1 MSTEEKVSQWIRDAV
16 SRGASDIHFE
26 PDKGGKM
33 RIRVRVDGLI
43 KTVETG
49 GDAQKILSRLKIMA
63 DLDVNEK
70 NVPLDG
76 RIKADKWVSG
86 LTGIDLRMSSLPCM
100 GGEKVV
106 LRVVDNRKLNMKL
119 EDLGFTRKMLNR
131 YEPLVRSPHG
141 LILHVGPTGS
151 GKTTSLYAIVQ
162 TLKRGDINIQTAE
175 DPVEYDVFGITQTP
189 VDHEQGLS
197 FPRVLRALLRQDP
210 DVILVGEMRDSET
223 AEIAVEAAMTGHLV
237 LSTLHTNDA
246 VGTVVRLLDMGVAP
260 FCIAY
265 ALRCVISQRFVRR
278 LCEKCKVK
286 SQPDAASQKIM
297 GSNRPIYKAKGCSAC
312 GKQGYKGRVP
322 LFEFLPSSPAL
333 RKAVYGAV
341 TPDGLNRV
349 ARANGLITLWEDGLD
364 KVWSG
369 VTGLSEVVRVVKGD
383 EAMRKVQALQESA
396 TVPQPRQAA
405 PGQPARRPPP
415 GGPPRRP
422 SARRR

>member
-1 MSTEEKVSQWIRDAV
+1 VSTEEKVSQWIRDAV

-246 VGTVVRLLDMGVAP
+246 PSVVTRLVDLGIEPFLLSAVLEGV
-260 FCIAY
+260 IA
-265 ALRCVISQRFVRR
+265 QRLVRKI
-278 LCEKCKVK
+278 CQECKVQYTPEVEELMEIGLK
-286 SQPDAASQKIM
+286 PDMVAGRQFFY
-297 GSNRPIYKAKGCSAC
+297 GQGCKKC
-312 GKQGYKGRVP
+312 NTTGYKGRQAI
-322 LFEFLPSSPAL
+322 FEMFLGTPAVKEMIAANAKLNDL
-333 RKAVYGAV
+333 RRQARKDGMRVLREAGITAVYEGR
-341 TPDGLNRV
+341 TT
-349 ARANGLITLWEDGLD
+349 IE
-364 KVWSG
+364 
-369 VTGLSEVVRVVKGD
+369 EIVR
-383 EAMRKVQALQESA
+383 E
-396 TVPQPRQAA
+396 TVLH
-405 PGQPARRPPP
+405 
-415 GGPPRRP
+415 
-422 SARRR
+422 